1 MSALQDLIRRT
12 IARHHLCPPGTRLLV
27 ALSGGSD
34 SVSLLHLLRELAAS
48 GSHVVVGV
56 AHFNHQLRP
65 EADRDEAFCRALADR
80 LGLPCFVGSAD
91 IRRRA
96 AAEGLSLEDAARRAR
111 YAFLEDTLGA
121 CGATRVA
128 TGHTRDDQAETFLL
142 KLVRGAGLSGLG
154 GVYPLKGRCI
164 RPLLGTTR
172 TELQAFLQ
180 ERGESWVEDATNADI
195 TNPRNRMR
203 HVVLP
208 FLRDT
213 LGPSVDEAI
222 ARAAAQA
229 AEDGSWLDGEAA
241 EHLAGL
247 ECSPDG
253 WPALDSDDLRS
264 LPRPLV
270 RRVVWQV
277 MRRQTD
283 REIGSQHVDSALDV
297 LDGRAR
303 AGETPAGRWELL
315 GEKLVLLPVATRPA
329 GLPGP
334 SARRRR

>member
-34 SVSLLHLLRELAAS
+34 SVSLLHLLRELATPD
-48 GSHVVVGV
+48 GHQVVAVG
-56 AHFNHQLRP
+56 HFNHQLRP

-80 LGLPCFVGSAD
+80 LGLPFFVGRAD
-91 IRRRA
+91 IRQRA
-96 AAEGLSLEDAARRAR
+96 TDEGLSLEDAARRAR
-111 YAFLEDTLGA
+111 YGFLEDALGSS
-121 CGATRVA
+121 GATRMA

-154 GVYPLKGRCI
+154 GIYPLRNRCI

-172 TELQAFLQ
+172 AELQAYLQ
-180 ERGESWVEDATNADI
+180 ARGESWVEDATNADT
-195 TNPRNRMR
+195 TNPRNRLR

-213 LGPSVDEAI
+213 LGGSVDEAI

-229 AEDGSWLDGEAA
+229 AEDGAWLDGQAA
-241 EHLAGL
+241 EHLASLSPG
-247 ECSPDG
+247 PDG
-253 WPALDSDDLRS
+253 WPVLELDDLRS
-264 LPRPLV
+264 LPRPLL
-270 RRVVWQV
+270 RRVMWQV
-277 MRRQTD
+277 MRRQTG

-297 LDGRAR
+297 LDGRVR

-315 GEKLVLLPVATRPA
+315 GEKLVLLPVATRPV